1 MFTGLIEEL
10 GRLQRRVERGSGVE
24 LAVANAAFARS
35 ATLGESIAVNGCC
48 LTVERTDADE
58 LVFFATPETL
68 RRTAL
73 GAKSIGAAL
82 NLERAVALGDRLG
95 GHLVQGHVD
104 AVGALRSVRA
114 TGDAWELWFD
124 APHSILDL
132 SVEKGSIAVDGI
144 SLTIAALDASGFS
157 VWIIPETWRRT
168 TLSTLGVGDAVNL
181 ESDLIGKYVARLMAG
196 RGGEPAATLAQT
208 WAKYR
213 GE

>member
-10 GRLQRRVERGSGVE
+10 GTLARRTTRGSGIE
-24 LAVANAAFARS
+24 LAIAAPAYARD

-48 LTVERTDADE
+48 LTVERTDGDA

-68 RRTAL
+68 NRTSL
-73 GAKSIGAAL
+73 GAKAIGDAV
-82 NLERAVALGDRLG
+82 NLERAMALGDRLG

-114 TGDAWELWFD
+114 TGDAWEVWFD
-124 APHSILDL
+124 APATILDH

-144 SLTIAALDASGFS
+144 SLTIAALDAAGFS

-168 TLSTLGVGDAVNL
+168 TLSSLKPGDAVNL

-196 RGGEPAATLAQT
+196 RGAGAAASLEAT